1 MATKYVSINDT
12 LSNFLEEYLS
22 EYRMMIKPDDNTSFK
37 HYGGSNKRGP
47 MAFMGAKGTQVE
59 TMNDGIRPMIKQQIL
74 IESDVDI
81 VDHDDFESFIQSNF
95 ENREVDYRDST
106 IYLPNYDRLQAEDV
120 EKEQL
125 FNKIY
130 SYYNF
135 KAPIYEDYTRKN
147 DTTESQLPMHLISL
161 YRDEYPESPIPNVFL
176 NYNISSDID
185 KLNINR
191 KVPEFSNKNFKMFT
205 HHRGYDFG
213 SNYFHQLAVDSARG
227 LVSNNPDFGSRKV
240 FVNFNFTKESYKKVY
255 DVPFYNSIH
264 LPFDVDRVGDFTK
277 YIIENGLVD
286 LFMYSV
292 DSGRSD
298 FDQFSYRS
306 GTENGTVNYRM
317 QDIYDLL
324 LELDV
329 KDFVR
334 SADENLILYDEN
346 RSLLQYENPD
356 VLINAL
362 KMVTVTGMMDL
373 FKNQDFNFRSLLLDK
388 KLCYNEL
395 IGYKVTK
402 TSERTSGPVDT
413 YYFFNFGGNKDFI
426 DSQVK
431 FGTSYRYEIE
441 AIYMVVGASYRTSV
455 ESVEKGPDPSKPSMA
470 TVNLKV
476 IPNIKIM
483 HIPVTTRIIK
493 MIEPPPLEPIVSI
506 ENSKFTRNK
515 IQIILDEREGVAISK
530 HDRRHLTRVEEED
543 QNYIADLEEYMGSEF
558 PYYTHVASGRT
569 YQIYRLETMPKRISD
584 FAGNL
589 YYLLENTEIDVYG
602 NKKRSRLTFNDYLE
616 HDKTYYYIFRALSHN
631 GNPSN
636 PSPVYAVEKTRD
648 SDETFLKVQTIE
660 LENKEEFSME
670 TPFRRFMSIA
680 IRDEHLEYNEKTYK
694 NISGETAESAQYS
707 NLTLGEDG
715 LDDVIWNYNDLN
727 NNYIKLR
734 LESKNSG
741 KKIDLNL
748 IFNYNQPKN
757 NN

>member
-1 MATKYVSINDT
+1 MATKYISINDT

-22 EYRMMIKPDDNTSFK
+22 RHSIQLRPDANTSFK
-37 HYGGSNKRGP
+37 HYGGSNPRGP
-47 MAFMGAKGTQVE
+47 VQIMDARTISFGTQA
-59 TMNDGIRPMIKQQIL
+59 DGFTPLIKQQIKL
-74 IESDVDI
+74 SSDVDV
-81 VDHDDFESFIQSNF
+81 VDHDDFVDYVEANF
-95 ENREVDYRDST
+95 NMRPVNYRDST
-106 IYLPNYDRLQAEDV
+106 IYLPNYDRQQAEDV

-135 KAPIYEDYTRKN
+135 KTPIYEDFTRLN
-147 DTTESQLPMHLISL
+147 AVAESQLPMHLISL
-161 YRDEYPESPIPNVFL
+161 YRDEYPESAIPKVFL

-191 KVPEFSNKNFKMFT
+191 KMPESSNKNFKMFT
-205 HHRGYDFG
+205 HHRGYDHNN
-213 SNYFHQLAVDSARG
+213 NYFNRLAIDSNRG
-227 LVSNNPDFGSRKV
+227 FATNNPDFGSRKV

-277 YIIENGLVD
+277 YIIDNGLSDLVMYAVD
-286 LFMYSV
+286 TSP
-292 DSGRSD
+292 
-298 FDQFSYRS
+298 FDVETFNYRS
-306 GTENGTVNYRM
+306 GVESGQVQYRTQDLNKMIVNI
-317 QDIYDLL
+317 DIADLG
-324 LELDV
+324 
-329 KDFVR
+329 KF
-334 SADENLILYDEN
+334 ADENLILYDETN
-346 RSLLQYENPD
+346 SVLQYENPD
-356 VLINAL
+356 VLVNAL
-362 KMVTVTGMMDL
+362 KMITFSGMMTL
-373 FKNQDFNFRSLLLDK
+373 FKDQGFNFKSLLLNK

-402 TSERTSGPVDT
+402 TSLRTSGPTDT

-426 DSQVK
+426 DTQVK
-431 FGTSYRYEIE
+431 FGTSYQYDVE
-441 AIYMVVGASYRTSV
+441 AIYMVVGAMYKTSV
-455 ESVEKGPDPSKPSMA
+455 ESIIPGSSPSKPSTA
-470 TVNLKV
+470 AVNLE
-476 IPNIKIM
+476 IMPDIKIM
-483 HIPVTTRIIK
+483 QIPVARRVIK
-493 MIEPPPLEPIVSI
+493 MVEPPPLEPIVTI

-515 IQIILDEREGVAISK
+515 IQITLDEREGVAISK
-530 HDRRHLTRVEEED
+530 HDRRHLTKLED
-543 QNYIADLEEYMGSEF
+543 DDQEYITNLEEYMGSEF
-558 PYYTHVASGRT
+558 PYYSHVASGKT
-569 YQIYRLETMPKRISD
+569 YEIYRLETVPKKISD

-589 YYLLENTEIDVYG
+589 YYLLENREVDVYG

-616 HDKTYYYIFRALSHN
+616 HDKTYYYMFRALSHN

-660 LENKEEFSME
+660 LENEEQFSMD
-670 TPFRRFMSIA
+670 TSFRRFMSIA

-694 NISGETAESAQYS
+694 NVSGDPAESAKFS
-707 NLTLGEDG
+707 NLTLGEAG
-715 LDDVIWNYNDLN
+715 LEDVIWNYNDLN